1 MAEWCF
7 QFSFQKH
14 PRAGGQRCPAAV
26 FIVFPSGVQ
35 RVGAEWR
42 IGLGSL
48 LWGPNGGSLS
58 EVVEHVEPCWTYL
71 LQNTSAKHVVDR
83 STAARSGKE
92 SRFFWDKGGMDMDPW
107 GLRGTNISLA
117 QNGLSEDWNI
127 EITFNHYYSLFMF
140 GMFTIWGV
148 EVVSNLT
155 GTAGPK
161 SIANDFNCSFFGQ
174 EFFRLQELL
183 K

>member
-48 LWGPNGGSLS
+48 LWGPIGGSLS
-58 EVVEHVEPCWTYL
+58 EVVEHVEACWTYL

-107 GLRGTNISLA
+107 GLWFFGVPTFLWPKMA
-117 QNGLSEDWNI
+117 AKI
-127 EITFNHYYSLFMF
+127 EITWNNT
-140 GMFTIWGV
+140 TIR
-148 EVVSNLT
+148 
-155 GTAGPK
+155 
-161 SIANDFNCSFFGQ
+161 CSCLVCSPVGG
-174 EFFRLQELL
+174 FRLSAIWQARRAPSP
-183 K
+183 